1 MVPRNLIDRV
11 TVVDMKVT
19 RAPQNKVDMHP
30 SVLFGFKITSS
41 ESSSFSVAFS
51 QEY

>member
-19 RAPQNKVDMHP
+19 RAPQNKHP